1 MSGPSMSWIGV
12 SEDMSKRRE
21 ALDQMRLQIRQD
33 TKMPLWIPFLSAIL
47 SAVLALTVSTKEGY
61 LFVVTGS
68 L

>member
-1 MSGPSMSWIGV
+1 
-12 SEDMSKRRE
+12 MSKRRE